1 VNPGGYSPFRQR
13 RHGRPVGDLPATRFL
28 GYLQNHDQVGNRARG
43 ERSAAL
49 LSPARLQIAAALI
62 LLGPFVPMLF
72 AGEEW
77 AASTPFQYF
86 TDHQD
91 VELGRLVSE
100 GRRRE
105 FASFGW
111 DPADVPDPQDPAT
124 FERSKL
130 RWGDLATEPHDTA
143 LRWHRDLIALRASMP
158 ALRDG
163 DRSRVAVEFD
173 EAQRWL
179 VMRRAGLCLACNWG
193 EVAVELSV
201 RETTVVMANIA
212 PAWTE
217 TGLLLAPDGV
227 VVTRD

>member
-1 VNPGGYSPFRQR
+1 M
-13 RHGRPVGDLPATRFL
+13 
-28 GYLQNHDQVGNRARG
+28 QNHDQVGNRARG

-49 LSPARLQIAAALI
+49 MSTGRLQIAAALV
-62 LLGPFVPMLF
+62 LLGPFVPMVF

-91 VELGRLVSE
+91 AELGRLVSE

-111 DPADVPDPQDPAT
+111 SPEDVPDPQDRAT

-130 RWGDLATEPHDTA
+130 RWDELDAEPHATM
-143 LRWHRDLIALRASMP
+143 LRWHRELIRLRASIP
-158 ALRDG
+158 EVRDG
-163 DRSRVAVEFD
+163 NRADVSVEFD
-173 EAQRWL
+173 EAARWL
-179 VMRRAGLCLACNWG
+179 VMRRGGITVACNWG
-193 EVAVELSV
+193 DEAAQLPVTEATVAMSS
-201 RETTVVMANIA
+201 TA

-217 TGLLLAPDGV
+217 TGVLLPPDAV
-227 VVTRD
+227 LVTRG